1 MTHVIFRPDDA
12 GHARR
17 QAIEPAVHLVLIAP
31 GEDED
36 DLHRLVR
43 MARREHAGWEGCL
56 DHLASEVDG
65 QSPHRLPPIP
75 EPGAAVL
82 ELLDEIADERLE
94 SRAATDS
101 LEQPG
106 CSAWRGPGG
115 HDLVPAGLARPC
127 QSASRARCVSRIWR
141 LPPRR

>member
-56 DHLASEVDG
+56 DHL
-65 QSPHRLPPIP
+65 
-75 EPGAAVL
+75 
-82 ELLDEIADERLE
+82 EL
-94 SRAATDS
+94 RAAS
-101 LEQPG
+101 G
-106 CSAWRGPGG
+106 AVNRRSVAAW
-115 HDLVPAGLARPC
+115 VT
-127 QSASRARCVSRIWR
+127 SRARPGRYRTVTAAAKAERTAHGWDRCMRVTIHTATKISASASKPHITR
-141 LPPRR
+141 LA